1 MQEGKITVHDVT
13 RVEGHGD
20 IVLNVKDGKIE
31 ELRLEI
37 TESPRFF
44 EAMLIGRKWYEATHL
59 TCRICGICSIGHTS
73 ASINALENG
82 LGVQV
87 SKQTE
92 LLRRVGHAGETL
104 QSHVLHV
111 YFLAAPDLLGVPS
124 VFPLIE
130 THTAVVKRA
139 LMLKRL
145 ANDICAVIGGR
156 HIHPLSIRVG
166 GFSKIPTK
174 EALMGLR
181 ERLLAAVPDLVATV
195 ELIASLKLPAFERE
209 TEYLALHHPDEYAM
223 LDGDVL
229 RSTSGV
235 DTPLIDYKSRIQ
247 EYVVPHSSSKHA
259 EMDTGCY
266 MVGSLA
272 RFNVNHAQLRPEAAE
287 AAETLGLKPVCYN
300 PFMNNVAQVVECV
313 HVAYETVDILNQ
325 LLDMDLAPEEFEAPI
340 KACRCVGASEVPRGT
355 LFHEYNLDD
364 EGTITS
370 ANLMIPTGQNLNN
383 IEQDM
388 HALVPQILDQNEDEI
403 RLALEMLVRAYD
415 PCISCSVHLL
425 EVKFV

>member
-1 MQEGKITVHDVT
+1 MQNGKIEVHEVT
-13 RVEGHGD
+13 RVEGHGN
-20 IVLNVKDGKIE
+20 IILNVKEGKIE

-73 ASINALENG
+73 ASINSLENG
-82 LGVQV
+82 LGVEV
-87 SKQTE
+87 SRMTG
-92 LLRRVGHAGETL
+92 LLRRVAHAGETL

-130 THTAVVKRA
+130 THTDVVKRA
-139 LMLKRL
+139 LKLKRL
-145 ANDICAVIGGR
+145 ANDICAVVGGR
-156 HIHPLSIRVG
+156 HIHPLQIRVG
-166 GFSKIPTK
+166 GFSKLPTK
-174 EALMGLR
+174 EALR
-181 ERLLAAVPDLVATV
+181 DIRDRIVAAVPDLTATV
-195 ELIASLKLPAFERE
+195 ELLATLKLPDFERE
-209 TEYLALHHPDEYAM
+209 TNYLALHHPDEYAM
-223 LDGDVL
+223 LDGDLL
-229 RSTSGV
+229 RTTQGGDS
-235 DTPLIDYKSRIQ
+235 PLQDYRQRIQ
-247 EYVVPHSSSKHA
+247 EFVVPHSTAKHA

-266 MVGSLA
+266 MVGALA
-272 RFNVNHAQLRPEAAE
+272 RFNANHEQLRPEALAAAE
-287 AAETLGLKPVCYN
+287 ALGLKPVCYN

-313 HVAYETVDILNQ
+313 HVALECVNYLNE
-325 LLDMDLAPEEFEAPI
+325 LLDMDLVPEELNVPV
-340 KACRCVGASEVPRGT
+340 KACRCVGASEVPRGII
-355 LFHEYNLDD
+355 FHEYQLDV
-364 EGTITS
+364 EGTITG

-383 IEQDM
+383 LEHDM
-388 HALVPQILDQNEDEI
+388 HGLVPQILDQPQDDI